1 MARPRHPMLWGPT
14 TLFASFLRV
23 LLRPENLSHR
33 EDLTRVSRLC
43 GAENTREKRALRR
56 AGIRRG
62 NSLPEGEIDA
72 IAIVIERD
80 IISIII
86 IIIST
91 IYTAIITAAPRI
103 SMNEVRKKLFTISL
117 SGKAAHWYKLLKN
130 GDSID
135 WEDIVPLFYS
145 KFYPP
150 NKTLLDTSCSGSFT
164 RKNEEFKRDLLDRIQ
179 ENTEG
184 WENDKDR
191 ESGIIYDYKCIE
203 AFMDTNKFRNMSA
216 TYGLDSQVVAN
227 LYKAF
232 ASHYELP
239 KKNFDK
245 YHEPYKDKIDSSVN
259 KCVVVETVDNVIPE
273 AYIEKTP
280 FPAKMKEYSVISSAV
295 NKSEKKPKEPEE
307 QIKIEPAVA
316 IVKDLV
322 TENVEDGHI
331 IFCEDASNIVS
342 HPNKSKQVSVPML
355 SVRIGDHCY
364 YGLCDIGASVS
375 AIPYELYTEIM
386 HEIGSCELEDIDVVI
401 HLANRETISPIGIV
415 RDVEVLCGKIKYPAD
430 FLVLGSAASDHCPII
445 FGRPFL
451 NTCGAIIDC
460 KKEKILTRF
469 AGEPY
474 EFNFSKFTKTPYKA
488 DLPSNDFKM
497 EHVHLLFLFLII
509 LCSNIWRIVKV
520 KLLGKK
526 EMSLRKFFVRQPILK
541 HDLPVEDLGTTP
553 PPKEDPVFD
562 LKPLPDNLKYAH
574 IDDKK
579 IYPVII
585 SSKLSEIEEERLL
598 EILKKHR
605 GAIGYTLDD
614 LKGISPSICQHAI
627 NMEEDAKPVVEHQR
641 RLIPK
646 MKEVVRNEVLKLL
659 EAGIIYP
666 IADSRWVSPVHC
678 VPKKGGM
685 TVVPNDNDE
694 LIPQRIVVGYRMC
707 IDFRKVNKVTKK
719 DHYPL
724 PFIDQMLERCMSA
737 IFHGFCESIVE
748 VFMDDFSVYGNS
760 FDNCLRNLDKVLQRC
775 EETNLVLN
783 WEKCHFMVNEG
794 IVLGHKISERG
805 IEVDRA
811 KVEAIEKMPYPR
823 DVKGIRSVL
832 GHAGFYRRFIKDFSK
847 ISKPLTNLLQKDVP
861 FVFDD
866 DCKEAFETLKKALTT
881 APVVE
886 PPDWNL
892 PFEIMCD
899 ASDFA
904 VGAVLGQRVD
914 KKLNVIHYAS
924 KTLDAAQR
932 NYATTEKELLAVVF
946 ACDKFRPYIVDSKV
960 TIHTDHAA
968 IRYLMTK
975 KDAKPRLIR
984 WVLLLQEFDLH
995 IIDRK
1000 GADNPVA
1007 DNLSRLENIAYDP
1020 VPVNDS
1026 FPNEQLAVIKVSSRE
1041 SPCASNELWRIIQE
1055 GFKPYNPDKLTRREA
1070 VDSQLNNTALHM
1082 IQTSVGTKD
1091 LPRVRNYTTAKEAW
1105 DGLAAS
1111 CIGSESTRR
1120 NKYNALKNKAEG
1132 FMRLPDEDHQDM
1144 YSRLLI
1150 VADDFRLIGA
1160 THINDSWIKEKY
1172 IECMMPYVPIDVK
1185 TLVGRECY
1193 SSLSSQDAVH
1203 EMQALKVLEQNSHD
1217 SLNRA
1222 IVFWV
1227 DPSKAKEDNIKR
1239 NHKSGFTSF
1248 GPKTR
1253 SCYNCDDKR
1262 HFIAECPYEN
1272 RELHNGRLIPKDKS
1286 KESKGKYSKAPNKK
1300 FYNNKTKKGKRHPKV
1315 MLVTREEYSSDEVGS
1330 SCSEESEESSKEL
1343 AAIVTTNIPSS
1354 SLFDSPNENP
1364 HNKNAHCFMARSSLD
1379 TSIVLSTQEE
1389 YTSGDDDV
1397 DDEEDATSN
1406 GLVALASLSTNSS
1419 SPSESP
1425 NEVIHVEEESCLM
1438 AKSSEVSSPSPSMPN
1453 ISSDLGVDD
1462 ASLKVKQELLEF
1474 DEFLL
1479 NLQGINKKHVSNLMS
1494 RLAQQTDMLEKKGQ
1508 IEREDSLEIHAL
1520 KNALEESQETIASL
1534 EERLENLE
1542 EPQDEINKLTKA
1554 RDHARAKTKL
1564 LKKEKA
1570 QFGVDH
1576 EKLVKDLDELDKAH
1590 KALKSEYSLLSKSN
1604 EQLQI
1609 RLASYDV
1616 PSSSTPSCDH
1626 ANIVEENARLK
1637 DELAKASSPQSKL
1650 SLDDLLSKQRSNN
1663 GKEGLGYNAKAKKA
1677 NKQKAKPAQEKKK
1690 DITNGE
1696 APKGNTTNDDN
1707 AGNANPHYVLFK
1719 DYYGDVYAKYVGP
1732 YDGYVA
1738 WSIWDYAAGGSK
1750 WVLDSGCTSHM
1761 TGGKNLVKEL
1771 RPNINNIT
1779 VSFGDN
1785 STSEV
1790 LGFGKVVV
1798 AHNITL
1804 VDVML
1809 VKTLGYNL
1817 LSVSALG
1824 KMGFAVFIDN
1834 DIVVLLWSKTLKVA
1848 FVGYREHNLYVV
1860 DFSGTTTSSA
1870 MCLFGKADVGWLWHR
1885 RLAHVNMRTLQ
1896 SLHKGNHIVGLMESV
1911 SFAKDRVCRACV
1923 EGKMHDSPHPSKT
1936 IISSKRILE
1945 LLHVDLFG
1953 PVTHA
1958 SLGAKKHCLV
1968 IVDDYSRYTW
1978 VYFLKTKDETQQI
1991 FIDFATE
1998 VQRQHNLLIKA
2009 IRSDNGSEF
2018 KNYTLNDFLSDEGI
2032 RHQYSAAYTP
2042 QQNGVAERKNRTLL
2056 DMARSMMAEY
2066 KSRYN
2071 FWAEAISTACHSSNR
2086 LYLRKGLNKTPYE
2099 ILTGNKPNISYFK
2112 VFGCKCF
2119 YQIKGVRLSKFAPK
2133 ALEGI
2138 FVGYGAESHT
2148 YRVFDVS
2155 SGIIIESCSVKFEEN
2170 DGSQVGQVDVCAG
2183 DEIPQDAIVRMG
2195 VGFFRPIEGHG
2206 VASREGLCSTTV
2218 EPSSSQHQ
2226 QTPSSEANDAPTQ
2239 EQEENPPSHVQD
2251 QGQDQPNQA
2260 HEVEHSQEIEEAQIE
2275 GQDGDPNDQ
2284 VDQVTPPRPRK
2295 TKEEIEARRL
2305 ARRDR
2310 ILEIRGHTHD
2320 KVLGDV
2326 RAKVSTRRQLANF
2339 SNHHAYISV
2348 VEPKKVF
2355 EALEDSDWVDA
2366 MHEELNNFKRNKVW
2380 TLVEKPKEC
2389 RNVIGTKWI
2398 FKNKQD
2404 EFGNIVRNKARLV
2417 AQGFS
2422 QVEGID
2428 FGETYAPVAP

>member
-1 MARPRHPMLWGPT
+1 
-14 TLFASFLRV
+14 
-23 LLRPENLSHR
+23 
-33 EDLTRVSRLC
+33 
-43 GAENTREKRALRR
+43 
-56 AGIRRG
+56 
-62 NSLPEGEIDA
+62 
-72 IAIVIERD
+72 
-80 IISIII
+80 
-86 IIIST
+86 
-91 IYTAIITAAPRI
+91 
-103 SMNEVRKKLFTISL
+103 
-117 SGKAAHWYKLLKN
+117 
-130 GDSID
+130 
-135 WEDIVPLFYS
+135 
-145 KFYPP
+145 
-150 NKTLLDTSCSGSFT
+150 
-164 RKNEEFKRDLLDRIQ
+164 
-179 ENTEG
+179 
-184 WENDKDR
+184 
-191 ESGIIYDYKCIE
+191 
-203 AFMDTNKFRNMSA
+203 
-216 TYGLDSQVVAN
+216 
-227 LYKAF
+227 
-232 ASHYELP
+232 
-239 KKNFDK
+239 
-245 YHEPYKDKIDSSVN
+245 
-259 KCVVVETVDNVIPE
+259 
-273 AYIEKTP
+273 
-280 FPAKMKEYSVISSAV
+280 
-295 NKSEKKPKEPEE
+295 
-307 QIKIEPAVA
+307 
-316 IVKDLV
+316 
-322 TENVEDGHI
+322 
-331 IFCEDASNIVS
+331 
-342 HPNKSKQVSVPML
+342 
-355 SVRIGDHCY
+355 
-364 YGLCDIGASVS
+364 
-375 AIPYELYTEIM
+375 
-386 HEIGSCELEDIDVVI
+386 
-401 HLANRETISPIGIV
+401 
-415 RDVEVLCGKIKYPAD
+415 
-430 FLVLGSAASDHCPII
+430 
-445 FGRPFL
+445 
-451 NTCGAIIDC
+451 
-460 KKEKILTRF
+460 
-469 AGEPY
+469 
-474 EFNFSKFTKTPYKA
+474 
-488 DLPSNDFKM
+488 
-497 EHVHLLFLFLII
+497 
-509 LCSNIWRIVKV
+509 
-520 KLLGKK
+520 
-526 EMSLRKFFVRQPILK
+526 
-541 HDLPVEDLGTTP
+541 
-553 PPKEDPVFD
+553 
-562 LKPLPDNLKYAH
+562 
-574 IDDKK
+574 
-579 IYPVII
+579 
-585 SSKLSEIEEERLL
+585 
-598 EILKKHR
+598 
-605 GAIGYTLDD
+605 
-614 LKGISPSICQHAI
+614 
-627 NMEEDAKPVVEHQR
+627 
-641 RLIPK
+641 
-646 MKEVVRNEVLKLL
+646 
-659 EAGIIYP
+659 
-666 IADSRWVSPVHC
+666 
-678 VPKKGGM
+678 
-685 TVVPNDNDE
+685 
-694 LIPQRIVVGYRMC
+694 
-707 IDFRKVNKVTKK
+707 
-719 DHYPL
+719 
-724 PFIDQMLERCMSA
+724 
-737 IFHGFCESIVE
+737 
-748 VFMDDFSVYGNS
+748 
-760 FDNCLRNLDKVLQRC
+760 
-775 EETNLVLN
+775 
-783 WEKCHFMVNEG
+783 
-794 IVLGHKISERG
+794 
-805 IEVDRA
+805 
-811 KVEAIEKMPYPR
+811 
-823 DVKGIRSVL
+823 
-832 GHAGFYRRFIKDFSK
+832 
-847 ISKPLTNLLQKDVP
+847 
-861 FVFDD
+861 
-866 DCKEAFETLKKALTT
+866 
-881 APVVE
+881 
-886 PPDWNL
+886 
-892 PFEIMCD
+892 
-899 ASDFA
+899 
-904 VGAVLGQRVD
+904 
-914 KKLNVIHYAS
+914 
-924 KTLDAAQR
+924 
-932 NYATTEKELLAVVF
+932 
-946 ACDKFRPYIVDSKV
+946 
-960 TIHTDHAA
+960 
-968 IRYLMTK
+968 
-975 KDAKPRLIR
+975 
-984 WVLLLQEFDLH
+984 
-995 IIDRK
+995 
-1000 GADNPVA
+1000 
-1007 DNLSRLENIAYDP
+1007 
-1020 VPVNDS
+1020 
-1026 FPNEQLAVIKVSSRE
+1026 
-1041 SPCASNELWRIIQE
+1041 
-1055 GFKPYNPDKLTRREA
+1055 FKPYNPDKLTRREA

-1222 IVFWV
+1222 IGMSKGNNLALVVNPLDEVHPQEQYRASWSMSYPEDLECHYHDHMAFHAKSFWV

-1315 MLVTREEYSSDEVGS
+1315 VLVTREEYSSDEVAS
-1330 SCSEESEESSKEL
+1330 SSDDEEGSSKEM

-1354 SLFDSPNENP
+1354 SLFESPNENP
-1364 HNKNAHCFMARSSLD
+1364 HIKNAHCFMATSSLD

-1389 YTSGDDDV
+1389 YSSGDDEV

-1425 NEVIHVEEESCLM
+1425 NEIIHVEEESCLM
-1438 AKSSEVSSPSPSMPN
+1438 AKSSE
-1453 ISSDLGVDD
+1453 
-1462 ASLKVKQELLEF
+1462 
-1474 DEFLL
+1474 
-1479 NLQGINKKHVSNLMS
+1479 
-1494 RLAQQTDMLEKKGQ
+1494 
-1508 IEREDSLEIHAL
+1508 
-1520 KNALEESQETIASL
+1520 
-1534 EERLENLE
+1534 
-1542 EPQDEINKLTKA
+1542 
-1554 RDHARAKTKL
+1554 
-1564 LKKEKA
+1564 
-1570 QFGVDH
+1570 
-1576 EKLVKDLDELDKAH
+1576 
-1590 KALKSEYSLLSKSN
+1590 
-1604 EQLQI
+1604 
-1609 RLASYDV
+1609 
-1616 PSSSTPSCDH
+1616 
-1626 ANIVEENARLK
+1626 
-1637 DELAKASSPQSKL
+1637 
-1650 SLDDLLSKQRSNN
+1650 
-1663 GKEGLGYNAKAKKA
+1663 
-1677 NKQKAKPAQEKKK
+1677 
-1690 DITNGE
+1690 
-1696 APKGNTTNDDN
+1696 
-1707 AGNANPHYVLFK
+1707 
-1719 DYYGDVYAKYVGP
+1719 
-1732 YDGYVA
+1732 
-1738 WSIWDYAAGGSK
+1738 DYAAGGSK

-2042 QQNGVAERKNRTLL
+2042 QQNGVAERKNRTLM

-2251 QGQDQPNQA
+2251 QGQDQPSIQDQPFDICTSPNIVQDQA

-2428 FGETYAPVAP
+2428 FGETYAPVARLESIRILLAYASHHNFKLQQMDVKSAFLNGPLHEEVYVKQPPGFEDLNFPNHVYKLDKALYGLKQAPRAWYEHLKELLVDRGFDVGLIDPTLFTKRVNGELFVCQLYVDDIIFGSTNKAFNDEFSKLMTDRFEMSMMGEMKFFLGFEIKQLREGTFINQAKYLQDMLKRFKMTELKGVATPMVTKCHLALDPNGGASRGGRRRPRHDRSSDEFASNAPRKSVTSRRKNKEVRENYKTMDPVSYSAIRQKNWYDDVPRDEDIAGRRYWCAEQEFIFKDIYEPMKNLRPMQAIDVEILTINNHFEDAIWVAGRMGLHDIMKIQCDYSPDLVKQFFATLAIRKDEEHTMEWMTGSTHCSATLRQFAGVLGVPVDGGRRLHGPQQTDKNALVHLYTSAGKIGQAKGLLPIYSQLLRFFRATICPSGGNNDALRGTLVDLMHLSYKCARDENEEHDYTLDIMDFIFHEIHDAMVSRTTIPYAPYIQLLINNSVAKVGEDISGYPLVKHHVKKPYKLKPVSSAVPAPDTFMRDARSSGFAPARHPDVPAMRKQVSRLSWFQRHILCMNIEIHKENYAASRERSEIKHTQAVILHKLSGDQGPPPQPPAHQGYSRWHSAQVPWSELDDCLQRSNTSRRSPDAPDTDEDEEEAADESDDDYASE